1 MRLGGVT
8 SNAASGVSRA
18 RCGRRSLVSVLLVAV
33 TGLVG
38 ASPQEPVKRVISLV
52 PGATEMVFAIGA
64 GDLVVGVGSH
74 DTWPPQIEGLPRVG
88 ALIDPDLER
97 ILDLAPDLVIVDPTQ
112 RALISQLASA
122 GIATH
127 TYATDDIAS
136 VLDAARSLGRQL
148 GRAAAGDAEAL
159 RIEQRLAQLRER
171 HRRARAPT
179 TMLVFGRR
187 EVGFRNL
194 YINGGTGFL
203 HELVEIAGGTN
214 VFADVTQM
222 SFKAGLETVLSRAPE
237 VIVEVRPGSD
247 RGQFDE
253 AAVIAQ
259 WRSLPGF
266 EVVVVAVLASDA
278 VMVPGPRLPE
288 AAEEI
293 ARILHQPA
301 R

>member
-1 MRLGGVT
+1 MSGT
-8 SNAASGVSRA
+8 ACSASDLWFGSRFY
-18 RCGRRSLVSVLLVAV
+18 LPVLLAAV
-33 TGLVG
+33 IGLFG
-38 ASPQEPVKRVISLV
+38 ASPQEPVERMISLV

-74 DTWPPQIEGLPRVG
+74 DAWPPEIEGLPRVG
-88 ALIDPDLER
+88 ALMDPDLER
-97 ILDLAPDLVIVDPTQ
+97 ILELAPDLVIVDPAQ
-112 RALISQLASA
+112 RSLIRQLALA

-127 TYATDDIAS
+127 TYATGSVAS
-136 VLDAARSLGRQL
+136 VLDAARSLGLLL

-159 RIEQRLAQLRER
+159 RIEHRLEQLRQR
-171 HRRARAPT
+171 QWRPRPPT
-179 TMLVFGRR
+179 TMLVFGRLER
-187 EVGFRNL
+187 GFRNL
-194 YINGGTGFL
+194 YINGGVGFL

-214 VFADVTQM
+214 IFADVAQM

-237 VIVEVRPGSD
+237 VIVEVRPGRD
-247 RGQFDE
+247 RGQVNE
-253 AAVIAQ
+253 AAVINQ

-266 EVVVVAVLASDA
+266 DKATVAVLTSDA

-293 ARILHQPA
+293 ARILDQLA